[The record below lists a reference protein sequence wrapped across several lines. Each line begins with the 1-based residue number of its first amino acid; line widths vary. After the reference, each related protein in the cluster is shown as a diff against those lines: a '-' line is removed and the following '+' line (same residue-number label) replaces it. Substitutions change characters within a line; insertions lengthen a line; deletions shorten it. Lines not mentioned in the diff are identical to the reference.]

1 MSPSPTPFPTATLL
15 APPRP
20 TLLLPA
26 RKRALGKAKHRLDLE
41 RRRAATASHSAKAGP
56 SLHPDAPLTIGF
68 HVNWDDASMSS
79 LRQNLASLDVLIP
92 EWLHLAGADGSIA
105 LDD

>member
-1 MSPSPTPFPTATLL
+1 V
-15 APPRP
+15 
-20 TLLLPA
+20 
-26 RKRALGKAKHRLDLE
+26 
-41 RRRAATASHSAKAGP
+41 TASHSAKSGL

-68 HVNWDDASMSS
+68 YVNWDDASMSS

-105 LDD
+105 LDTSPIGGLRAQLALPAC